1 MEAIRLTHT
10 DDPLFTP
17 VWEIYQNSFPLSE
30 QRTLA
35 HQQTALRSSDFYF
48 MVYREE
54 NTIVGLIGY
63 WEIDDYLYIEHYAI
77 NPALRGG
84 GYGSRILED
93 LIRHTPRTVILEID
107 EVKDEISTR
116 RLHFY
121 QRLGFVMNPYRHP
134 LHRYRE
140 GDEHQDAILH
150 ILTYP
155 HTIDAATY
163 ERFCQDLTDIVMK
176 RD

>member
-10 DDPLFTP
+10 DDPLFAP
-17 VWEIYQNSFPLSE
+17 VWEIYQHSFPLSE
-30 QRTLA
+30 QRTLP
-35 HQQTALRSSDFYF
+35 HQQTALRSSDFHF
-48 MVYREE
+48 MIYQEK
-54 NTIVGLIGY
+54 NIIIGFIGY
-63 WEIDDYLYIEHYAI
+63 WEFEDYLYIEHYAI

-84 GYGSRILED
+84 GYGSRILRD
-93 LIRHTPRTVILEID
+93 LIRHTQRTIILEID
-107 EVKDEISTR
+107 EVKDELSTR

-121 QRLGFVMNPYRHP
+121 QRLGFVMNPYLHP

-140 GDEHQDAILH
+140 DTEHQDATLH

-155 HTIDAATY
+155 QTIDAATY
-163 ERFCQDLTDIVMK
+163 ERFRRDLRDIVMK

>member
-1 MEAIRLTHT
+1 MKTTRLR
-10 DDPLFTP
+10 DVNDPLFAA
-17 VWEIYQNSFPLSE
+17 VWKIYETSFPIFE
-30 QRTLA
+30 QRTLE
-35 HQQTALRSSDFYF
+35 HQQTALRSPDFYF
-48 MVYREE
+48 MAYHEGD
-54 NTIVGLIGY
+54 TLVGFIGY
-63 WEIDDYLYIEHYAI
+63 WEIGDYLYIEHYAI

-84 GYGSRILED
+84 GYGSKILNA
-93 LIRHTPRTVILEID
+93 LIGNTDRTIILEID

-121 QRLGFVMNPYRHP
+121 QRLGFVMNPYVHP

-140 GDEHQDAILH
+140 NAEHEDAKLS

-155 HTIDAATY
+155 KAIDRETY
-163 ERFCQDLTDIVMK
+163 ERFNRDLGEIVMK